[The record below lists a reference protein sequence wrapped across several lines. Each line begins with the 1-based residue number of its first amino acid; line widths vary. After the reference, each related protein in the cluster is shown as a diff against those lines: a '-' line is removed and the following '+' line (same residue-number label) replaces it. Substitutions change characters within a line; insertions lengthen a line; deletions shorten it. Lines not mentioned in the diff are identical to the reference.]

1 MDRGATNQWSGVGS
15 AHAIARTADRYRRQ
29 GRFAD
34 AIALC
39 LKELKARPTYV
50 SARVVLGRAYLENG
64 DHAKAEEE
72 FHRVVELSPNNLR
85 ARIHLG
91 EICACQGRT
100 HEAIQHYEA
109 ALDVAPLDREI
120 RTRLLKLGGSIP
132 FCILPLSAPRTKGV
146 PEPSLGCTGSDSNEA
161 EGDLL
166 ATETL
171 ADLYASQGF
180 TDRAAAIYQR
190 LLDEEPSRG
199 EIRVKLTALCEKQG
213 AMTSGV
219 PIRMG
224 REQMLIHEL
233 ER

>member
-1 MDRGATNQWSGVGS
+1 M
-15 AHAIARTADRYRRQ
+15 
-29 GRFAD
+29 
-34 AIALC
+34 
-39 LKELKARPTYV
+39 
-50 SARVVLGRAYLENG
+50 
-64 DHAKAEEE
+64 
-72 FHRVVELSPNNLR
+72 
-85 ARIHLG
+85 
-91 EICACQGRT
+91 
-100 HEAIQHYEA
+100 
-109 ALDVAPLDREI
+109 
-120 RTRLLKLGGSIP
+120 
-132 FCILPLSAPRTKGV
+132 SAPRTKGV
-146 PEPSLGCTGSDSNEA
+146 PEPSLGCTGSDSNGA

-199 EIRVKLTALCEKQG
+199 EIRVKLTALCDKQG